1 MSQHQSRGLPVPQ
14 RLSSLSSSNESIT
27 RKSDRSPL
35 YGLNSILAEHS
46 QGAPRYTVNNNIIVD
61 NELRR
66 KFGKTVRTSRQ
77 FELHLSSANRE
88 GGIEGRVEGGGGG
101 EGRGGGALS
110 GNLSPRATE
119 PAAINSQKQLRQR
132 ASSPLLGDRYQNKYH
147 ELLPS
152 FHAEANPTLRVPESP
167 SALCSSHDPLTFPS
181 TVSQLA
187 HVEAHAQS
195 QSQTQTH
202 NQLQNQIPASYS
214 SRDLTFRNNSS
225 LANWLADSILPADLE
240 PSEPYSQAQ
249 KTASKVK
256 HRPPMIDLS
265 HLFPKP
271 SDPAAIPRMPLL
283 SPHRLTMSPS
293 PISLLSDTS
302 FGGQQWK
309 LGSLHNTG
317 NKLTKTPSIRELA
330 ALRKLFEQKQQQQE
344 LQHRSSISPQSPS
357 QLYDQSLYGKQH
369 LKLRQ
374 KQQQVPQEKESFF
387 QRQKRDKKRLEEE
400 QPQRQV
406 QQEKEHYFQR
416 QKREKQRREEEEQSY
431 KRQKEEQRL
440 QEQRDQLQLKQ
451 LQKQRQSELQS
462 QSYEFPF
469 QRKRP
474 GPRKKAVEWFDGPE
488 GQVSSGDDDD
498 DNEEPDNGGGRK
510 SIQYATQTLP
520 ATRQPAPRESIYSR
534 GSSNRAS
541 VNSNALSGVSRASSR
556 TLILSSTPNPVKK
569 YTPESHNNL
578 SPFFSFETSNFYSS
592 PHDWEFGSRASP
604 AVIIESASASEGLS
618 RKSSKTALNRSDLN
632 EASVLCL
639 SSSEDES
646 EEGELGGNTPAR
658 RGFIIRDSIAT
669 FDEEGSE
676 ICTATAKAVAAAR
689 GGPVVSRIRSAN
701 FRSPRASEATEPY
714 PQSLSRNRSNSSI
727 LRSPNYRPSNGIPTI
742 SEPEE
747 PAAPPSSAPATTTTN
762 TSTFDFQLPHPQ
774 PRPRTREGSTH
785 QSPPPTNRRSRFI
798 AVTRQEEQFLEA
810 IRRQHGNIPPSFSI
824 TDTSTPRTSNTIT
837 NPPRK
842 SPSSSRDHSPSTN
855 KSKAAAANTSFLAL
869 SPELPQAR
877 SNRDSLHVYP
887 TTTTASTSASAT
899 TESSERSLSHHHTLS
914 VSDGDR
920 HSNPSPTNKSKA
932 AAANTSFLALSPEL
946 PQARSNRDSLH
957 VYPTTTTASTSA
969 SATTESS
976 ERSLSHHHT
985 LSVSDGD
992 RHSNPSP
999 CISLMQSD
1007 TLPSSSKSWAS
1018 PRTPTVKQYTHP
1030 RQQQHQQQ
1038 QKQHNPTPRTL
1049 MHAQPLSSYPISSS
1063 LVLST
1068 LSARS
1073 RSHSHS
1079 RSPSPPPLSVSA
1091 AAAGSSS
1098 GSAPAPVTPDETKRH
1113 SRSRTDS
1120 SDAMAFG
1127 DGDVDYKRDSSGL
1140 DMDAADLPIWAVGW
1154 GNETPGLAVVH

>member
-187 HVEAHAQS
+187 QVEAHAQS

-498 DNEEPDNGGGRK
+498 DNEEPDNGGGGK

-569 YTPESHNNL
+569 YTPESHSNL

-727 LRSPNYRPSNGIPTI
+727 LRSQNYRPSNGIPTI

-887 TTTTASTSASAT
+887 TTTASTSASAT
-899 TESSERSLSHHHTLS
+899 TES
-914 VSDGDR
+914 G
-920 HSNPSPTNKSKA
+920 
-932 AAANTSFLALSPEL
+932 
-946 PQARSNRDSLH
+946 
-957 VYPTTTTASTSA
+957 
-969 SATTESS
+969 